1 MKKTILAAAA
11 ALCTAAA
18 TAQPVPRIEPE
29 INAHYTER
37 LLGFMQEAP
46 VAPHHIVMLGNSL
59 TEGGDWPTL
68 LHNPLVRNRGI
79 NGDMSTGIIGRLSQI
94 LPGKPRAIFLM
105 IGINDLSQN
114 ISTRHLLMH
123 YRQIAE
129 EIHSHSPQTRLYI
142 QSMLPI
148 REATGRW
155 TRLKGKS
162 PQIAE
167 VNRELRLL
175 AAEFGDTFID
185 LYPLFTEPGTDVL
198 RQELTTDGLHLTARG
213 YEIWAG
219 VVAKHLSA
227 LAREE

>member
-1 MKKTILAAAA
+1 MKKTILAAA

-123 YRQIAE
+123 YKQIAK
-129 EIHSHSPQTRLYI
+129 EIHSRSPHTRLYI

-175 AAEFGDTFID
+175 AAETGDTFID

-213 YEIWAG
+213 YEIWAE